1 MRILATT
8 ALALV
13 AATATPALAQDGA
26 FQGPRAEVIGGWDRV
41 NGDGD
46 GKSGFVYGGA
56 IGYDLQRGKAVF
68 GVDAEVT
75 GSTTKATE
83 AGVTVKAGRDLYAG
97 VRAGVAVSPT
107 TLVYAKGGYTNG
119 RITGETGNVRVSDNL
134 DGFRLGAGVEHA
146 FGQRLYGKVEYR
158 YSNYSQDVE
167 RHQVLAGLGV
177 RF

>member
-13 AATATPALAQDGA
+13 AATATPAFAQDGS
-26 FQGPRAEVIGGWDRV
+26 FQGPRAEVTGGWDRV
-41 NGDGD
+41 EADGE
-46 GKSGFVYGGA
+46 GASGFVYGGA
-56 IGYDLQRGKAVF
+56 IGYDLQRGSAVF

-75 GSTTKATE
+75 GSTAKETE

-97 VRAGVAVSPT
+97 VRAGVVVAPS
-107 TLVYAKGGYTNG
+107 TLLYAKGGYTNG
-119 RITGETGNVRVSDNL
+119 RVIGEAAGIRVADNL
-134 DGFRLGAGVEHA
+134 DGFRLGAGVERQ
-146 FGQRLYGKVEYR
+146 FGQRFYGKVEYR

-167 RHQVLAGLGV
+167 RHQVLAGLGI

>member
-1 MRILATT
+1 MRILATS

-13 AATATPALAQDGA
+13 AATASPAFAQDSN
-26 FQGPRAEVIGGWDRV
+26 FEGPRAEVIGGWDRV
-41 NGDGD
+41 NGDGA

-56 IGYDLQRGKAVF
+56 IGYDLQRGSAVF

-75 GSTTKATE
+75 GSTTKDSDG
-83 AGVTVKAGRDLYAG
+83 GVTVKAGRDLYAG
-97 VRAGVAVSPT
+97 VRAGVAVTPT

-119 RITGETGNVRVSDNL
+119 RVIAESGNVRAADNL
-134 DGFRLGAGVEHA
+134 DGFRIGAGVEHA
-146 FGQRLYGKVEYR
+146 FGSRYYGKVEYR